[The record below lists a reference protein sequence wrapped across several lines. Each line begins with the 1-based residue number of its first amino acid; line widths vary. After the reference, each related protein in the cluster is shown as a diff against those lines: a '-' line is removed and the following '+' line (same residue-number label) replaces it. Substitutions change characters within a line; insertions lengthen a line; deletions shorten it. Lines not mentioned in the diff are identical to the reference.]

1 MSDFLT
7 GYSVALGLIV
17 AIGAQNAWVLGM
29 SVRRQH
35 PWAIAVVCFTVD
47 ALLMALGVLSVS
59 QIQQWVPGLVP
70 WMTWLGIAIL
80 VWLCV
85 SALLR
90 VVRGNNGLKTV
101 SEVKML
107 SRWQAVFA
115 ALTITLLNPHVYLD
129 TVVLVGSL
137 AVTAEH
143 PWVFWMGAALAS
155 TSWFSA
161 LAALGRPLSRWL
173 SSVRR
178 WQVFDGLMA
187 LIMAWVAL
195 ALYQSL

>member
-1 MSDFLT
+1 MNDFLT
-7 GYSVALGLIV
+7 GYSIALGLIV

-35 PWAIAVVCFTVD
+35 PWTIAIVCFTVD
-47 ALLMALGVLSVS
+47 AVLMAVGVLSVS
-59 QIQQWVPGLVP
+59 QIQLWLPGLVP
-70 WMTWLGIAIL
+70 WMTWLGIGIL
-80 VWLCV
+80 AWLCV

-90 VVRGNNGLKTV
+90 VVRGNNGLGTGA
-101 SEVKML
+101 E
-107 SRWQAVFA
+107 SRRLTRSQAVLA

-155 TSWFSA
+155 TSWFTA

-173 SSVRR
+173 SSARR

-195 ALYQSL
+195 AVYQSR